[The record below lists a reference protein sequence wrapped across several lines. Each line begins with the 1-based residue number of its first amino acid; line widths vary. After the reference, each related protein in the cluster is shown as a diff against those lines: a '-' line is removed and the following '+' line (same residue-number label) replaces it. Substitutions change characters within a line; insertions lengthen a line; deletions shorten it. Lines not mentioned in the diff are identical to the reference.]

1 MEKLTVKNFLNIKDV
16 EFNLSNINIIIG
28 QQASGKSVIAKLV
41 YFFKDFFIKYR
52 SSIQNKQKKA
62 EFDRSIMTTFK
73 IIFPEYSWKNQEFQ
87 ILYELDS
94 YSVALNQKLDDKK

>member
-41 YFFKDFFIKYR
+41 YFFKDFSLNIVLQSRISKKK
-52 SSIQNKQKKA
+52 QNLI
-62 EFDRSIMTTFK
+62 E
-73 IIFPEYSWKNQEFQ
+73 
-87 ILYELDS
+87 
-94 YSVALNQKLDDKK
+94 V